1 MLTRR
6 TVARF
11 DPSRRQALLTL
22 AAALPAVAAAACAPA
37 RIVLRAYPA
46 EFKGD
51 SDRTRATL
59 VAFVCTVEPGA
70 SADPACA
77 GHALQDPAYP
87 LASYAGYL
95 ASDLDKRARSAH
107 HCPFADLSCVD
118 RAAVV
123 ASGLAAGGV
132 TGKLYAGAVYL
143 TQIAVY
149 AGLGSPDG
157 RPMPPEA
164 IHRDAISRRAL
175 AFPSEV
181 GRTPRQLT
189 LNGNA
194 A

>member
-6 TVARF
+6 TNARF
-11 DPSRRQALLTL
+11 DPSRRHALRTL
-22 AAALPAVAAAACAPA
+22 AAVLPAVAAAACAPA

-51 SDRTRATL
+51 SARTKATL

-77 GHALQDPAYP
+77 ERALQDPAYP

-95 ASDLDKRARSAH
+95 ASDLDERANRAH
-107 HCPFADLSCVD
+107 HCPFTDLSCDD

-123 ASGLAAGGV
+123 ASGVAAGGV

-157 RPMPPEA
+157 LAMPPKA
-164 IHRDAISRRAL
+164 IHRDAISRRTA

-181 GRTPRQLT
+181 SRGPRQHT
-189 LNGNA
+189 LDGNP
-194 A
+194 